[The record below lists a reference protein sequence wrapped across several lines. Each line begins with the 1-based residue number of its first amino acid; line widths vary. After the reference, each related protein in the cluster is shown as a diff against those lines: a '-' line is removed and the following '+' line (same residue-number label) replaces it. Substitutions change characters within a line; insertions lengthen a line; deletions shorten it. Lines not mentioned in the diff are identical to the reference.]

1 MRPLPRRPLN
11 VTVCGAGRTGHL
23 NAALFAR
30 QPNVRVTWLTGDAVL
45 ARQGAPDGIAIHWP
59 DGTIETG
66 HPDRVTDDARAVTE
80 ADIVVLT
87 VPAQA
92 RDAVMAR
99 IAPHLGRDNPVFV
112 GAIPGFCGFDWLAAR
127 HLCDRANVVV
137 WGLKDVPHTAHERQ
151 LGRAIRVGGAKE
163 RLSVATAA
171 GVDPRLQHDLRAHLE
186 RLFAVPVD
194 LLADYL
200 EITLTPGNPIMHS
213 AVIYGL
219 IGPYGQWHGRPLPED
234 LCWWS
239 DCPELGAYVL
249 ERMDAENQRLKSVA
263 ETRLGIDLAS
273 VKPLKTEIIEAYGD
287 QIADSRTM
295 LSVLRTNRAY
305 AGIPAPLVHD
315 AMLGGP
321 VIDPGSRAFGE
332 DIAFGLTLLVEMA
345 DRLAVDVPHMRE
357 VLTWCRSYMGDA
369 RESALDYVPARWPEI
384 RR

>member
-1 MRPLPRRPLN
+1 MRPLN

-30 QPNVRVTWLTGDAVL
+30 QPDVSVTWLTGDRVL
-45 ARQGAPDGIAIHWP
+45 ARAGAPDGIAIHWP

-66 HPDRVTDDARAVTE
+66 HPGRITDDARAVAE

-99 IAPHLGRDNPVFV
+99 IAPHLAHDKPVFV
-112 GAIPGFCGFDWLAAR
+112 GAIPGFCGFDWLAGR
-127 HLCDRANVVV
+127 HLGQRANVVP
-137 WGLKDVPHTAHERQ
+137 WGLKDVPHTAHERH
-151 LGRAIRVGGAKE
+151 LGRSIRVGGAKE

-171 GVDPRLQHDLRAHLE
+171 GVDPRLQEDLRARLE
-186 RLFAVPVD
+186 SLFAVPVD

-239 DCPELGAYVL
+239 DCPELGAYFL
-249 ERMDAENQRLKSVA
+249 ERMDAENQRLKATIEV
-263 ETRLGIDLAS
+263 RLGIDLAS
-273 VKPLKTEIIEAYGD
+273 VKPLKTEIIEAYGE
-287 QIADSRTM
+287 QIADTGTM
-295 LSVLRTNRAY
+295 LSVLRSNRAY
-305 AGIPAPLVHD
+305 AGISAPLVHD
-315 AMLGGP
+315 ATLGGP
-321 VIDPGSRAFGE
+321 VIDRASRAFSE
-332 DIAFGLTLLVEMA
+332 DIAFGLTLLVGMA
-345 DRLAVDVPHMRE
+345 DRLHVDVPHMRE
-357 VLTWCRSYMGDA
+357 VLTWCRSYMGD
-369 RESALDYVPARWPEI
+369 RQGSALDYVPAHWPEA

>member
-1 MRPLPRRPLN
+1 MRPLN

-30 QPNVRVTWLTGDAVL
+30 QPDVSVTWLTGDAAL

-59 DGTIETG
+59 DETIETG
-66 HPDRVTDDARAVTE
+66 HPDQITGDPSAVNE

-92 RDAVMAR
+92 RDAVIAR
-99 IAPHLGRDNPVFV
+99 IAPHLSDDKPVFV
-112 GAIPGFCGFDWLAAR
+112 GAIPGFCGFDWLAGR
-127 HLCDRANVVV
+127 HLGQRGNVVA
-137 WGLKDVPHTAHERQ
+137 WGLKDVPHTAHERH
-151 LGRAIRVGGAKE
+151 LGRSIRVGGAKE

-171 GVDPRLQHDLRAHLE
+171 GVDPRLQQDLRAHLE

-219 IGPYGQWHGRPLPED
+219 VGPYGQWHGRPLPED

-239 DCPELGAYVL
+239 DCPELGAYFL
-249 ERMDAENQRLKSVA
+249 DRMDAENQRLKVA
-263 ETRLGIDLAS
+263 IEARLGLDLAS

-287 QIADSRTM
+287 QIADQSTM
-295 LSVLRTNRAY
+295 LTVLRSNRAY

-315 AMLGGP
+315 ATLGGP
-321 VIDPGSRAFGE
+321 VIDRQCRAFGE

-345 DRLAVDVPHMRE
+345 DRLAVDTPHMRE
-357 VLTWCRSYMGDA
+357 VLQWCRSYMGGPQGS
-369 RESALDYVPARWPEI
+369 ELDYVPAHWPEV

>member
-1 MRPLPRRPLN
+1 MRPLN

-30 QPNVRVTWLTGDAVL
+30 KPDVSVTWLTGDAVL

-59 DGTIETG
+59 DGTVETG
-66 HPDRVTDDARAVTE
+66 YPDRITDNPRVGVAE

-99 IAPHLGRDNPVFV
+99 IAPHLPGDKPVFV
-112 GAIPGFCGFDWLAAR
+112 GAIPGFCGFDWLARR
-127 HLCDRANVVV
+127 HLAERGNVVV
-137 WGLKDVPHTAHERQ
+137 WGLKDVPHTAHERH
-151 LGRAIRVGGAKE
+151 LGRSIRVGGAKE

-171 GVDPRLQHDLRAHLE
+171 GVDRGLRHDLRAHLE
-186 RLFAVPVD
+186 GLFAAPVD
-194 LLADYL
+194 LLANYL

-219 IGPYGQWHGRPLPED
+219 IGPYGQWHGRPLPEG

-239 DCPELGAYVL
+239 DCPELGAYFL
-249 ERMDAENQRLKSVA
+249 DRMDAENQRLKA
-263 ETRLGIDLAS
+263 TIEARLGIDLSS
-273 VKPLKTEIIEAYGD
+273 VKPLKTEIIEAYGE
-287 QIADSRTM
+287 QIADQATM
-295 LSVLRTNRAY
+295 LTVLRSNSAY

-315 AMLGGP
+315 TSLGGP
-321 VIDPGSRAFGE
+321 AIDRASRAFGE

-345 DRLAVDVPHMRE
+345 DRLALDVPHMRE
-357 VLTWCRSYMGDA
+357 VLQWCRGYMGTAAD
-369 RESALDYVPARWPEI
+369 SALEYVPARWPEVC
-384 RR
+384 R